1 MPIRFKSLTYIY
13 NKDMPYAKIA
23 LDDINLEIKE
33 GVITALIGETG
44 SGKST
49 LVEHLNALL
58 LPSKGQLEILDYVLM
73 PKIKMNFLKEL
84 RKNVGLV
91 FQFSEYQLFEETVI
105 KDVAFGPL
113 NFGYSL
119 EEASKMAIDAL
130 KLVGI
135 DSSVYNMSPLELSGG
150 QKRRVAIA
158 GIIACN
164 PSIIVLDEPT
174 AGLDPI
180 GAKEMIDLFVSLNS
194 KMNKTIIIVSHDN
207 EMVYKYCDETVVL
220 NHGRIMYSGSTLDLF
235 NDRNKLTE
243 LNILEPQIVSF
254 KNTLIDKGFTISND
268 ARTLETIV
276 EEIAKQVKR

>member
-33 GVITALIGETG
+33 GVISALIGETG

>member
-33 GVITALIGETG
+33 GVISALIGETG

-158 GIIACN
+158 GIIACD

-235 NDRNKLTE
+235 NDRKKLTE

>member
-33 GVITALIGETG
+33 GVISALIGETG

-235 NDRNKLTE
+235 NDRKKLTE